1 MSCALLHL
9 RGHFAEAV
17 AGTENPRNSKWVN
30 RLGNS
35 GPDGTNTMGCWANGK
50 ITISVKDSVKE
61 RHSFLLHS
69 ESSGLQGTEILKM
82 NREWFSLA
90 FVDAF
95 TSSAMNKAVIFQSPV
110 SFPSKTL
117 RPKEPDSGLRWMG
130 WAALSGLISGSPM
143 ERILWPGTR
152 ARLRGGLYL
161 RLM

>member
-1 MSCALLHL
+1 M
-9 RGHFAEAV
+9 
-17 AGTENPRNSKWVN
+17 
-30 RLGNS
+30 
-35 GPDGTNTMGCWANGK
+35 
-50 ITISVKDSVKE
+50 KDSVKE

-117 RPKEPDSGLRWMG
+117 RPKEPDSGLR
-130 WAALSGLISGSPM
+130 
-143 ERILWPGTR
+143 
-152 ARLRGGLYL
+152 
-161 RLM
+161 